1 MHLGWPRRPVK
12 LTPDSLIHLGK
23 MEDLER
29 QTIGRYEIEAE
40 IGRGAS
46 GIVYAARD
54 TQDDRQVAL
63 KVAHA
68 KPGDDEKT
76 RRRRYNAFMNEARTA
91 GMLKHQ
97 NIIEIY
103 GVGDKGGVTYMAMEL
118 VAGQRSLDQYC
129 KPDRLLPMEEVVSI
143 IIKCATALDFAH
155 RNGVIHRDVKP
166 KNVFLTEDGRVKI
179 GDFGIALVTGYDA
192 ADTQD
197 QAIPGSPLYMSPEQV
212 SGNTLGA
219 ESDIFV
225 LGVVLYEM
233 LTGKH
238 PFVAEVIP
246 AISAAITHKAH
257 VPADE
262 LRPEIPAALVKVVDR
277 ALKKHPAGRYQTGLD
292 MAGDLGLVF
301 DHIQL
306 SDEDLSSRDHFD
318 RVRDLSFFATFPE
331 PEIWEVLNA
340 SHWQEFQLGEQLIE
354 EGTFGDSFY
363 ILVEGELS
371 VHKGEIPVDTLQA
384 GACFGEIGFVTRKK
398 RMASIVART
407 PVTVMEIRA
416 GLIPRISMGCQLRF
430 HKAFIDT
437 MAERLLRA
445 MEKSSRAS

>member
-1 MHLGWPRRPVK
+1 
-12 LTPDSLIHLGK
+12 
-23 MEDLER
+23 MENLEC
-29 QTIGRYEIEAE
+29 QTIGRYEIGAE
-40 IGRGAS
+40 IGRGAT
-46 GIVYAARD
+46 GIVYTARD

-76 RRRRYNAFMNEARTA
+76 RHRRYNAFMNEARTA
-91 GMLKHQ
+91 GMLRHQ

-118 VAGQRSLDQYC
+118 VTGQRSLDRHC

-166 KNVFLTEDGRVKI
+166 KNIFLTEDGQVKI
-179 GDFGIALVTGYDA
+179 GDFGIALVAGYDA

-197 QAIPGSPLYMSPEQV
+197 QTIPGSPLYMSPEQV
-212 SGNTLGA
+212 SGNSLSA
-219 ESDIFV
+219 ESDVFV

-238 PFVAEVIP
+238 PFIAEVIP

-257 VPADE
+257 VPVDE

-306 SDEDLSSRDHFD
+306 AHEDLSSRDHFD
-318 RVRDLSFFATFPE
+318 QVRDLSFFASFP
-331 PEIWEVLNA
+331 
-340 SHWQEFQLGEQLIE
+340 S
-354 EGTFGDSFY
+354 
-363 ILVEGELS
+363 
-371 VHKGEIPVDTLQA
+371 
-384 GACFGEIGFVTRKK
+384 
-398 RMASIVART
+398 
-407 PVTVMEIRA
+407 
-416 GLIPRISMGCQLRF
+416 PRSGRF
-430 HKAFIDT
+430 
-437 MAERLLRA
+437 
-445 MEKSSRAS
+445 

>member
-1 MHLGWPRRPVK
+1 
-12 LTPDSLIHLGK
+12 
-23 MEDLER
+23 MENLDR
-29 QTIGRYEIEAE
+29 QTIGRYEIEEE
-40 IGRGAS
+40 IGRGAT

-54 TQDDRQVAL
+54 TEDARPVAL

-103 GVGDKGGVTYMAMEL
+103 GVGDKSGVTYMAMEL
-118 VAGQRSLDQYC
+118 VPGQRSLDQHC
-129 KPDRLLPMEEVVSI
+129 KPENLLPIDEVVALI
-143 IIKCATALDFAH
+143 MKCATALDFAH

-166 KNVFLTEDGRVKI
+166 KNIFLTEDGQVKI
-179 GDFGIALVTGYDA
+179 GDFGIALVAGYDA

-197 QAIPGSPLYMSPEQV
+197 QTIPGSPLYMSPEQV
-212 SGNTLGA
+212 SGNSVSA
-219 ESDIFV
+219 ESDLFV

-238 PFVAEVIP
+238 PFIAPVIP

-257 VPADE
+257 IPVNE
-262 LRPEIPAALVKVVDR
+262 LRPQVPVALARVVDR
-277 ALKKHPAGRYQTGLD
+277 SLKKHPAGRYQTGVD

-306 SDEDLSSRDHFD
+306 SAEDLSSREHFD
-318 RVRDLSFFATFPE
+318 RVRELSFFASFPE

-340 SHWQEFQLGEQLIE
+340 SHWQEFRPGEKLIE
-354 EGTFGDSFY
+354 EGEFGDSFF
-363 ILVEGELS
+363 ILVDGE
-371 VHKGEIPVDTLQA
+371 VGVKKGETMVDTLQA
-384 GACFGEIGFVTRKK
+384 GTSFGEIGFVTRKN
-398 RMASIVART
+398 RMAGVFART
-407 PVTVMEIRA
+407 PVTVLEIRA
-416 GLIPRISMGCQLRF
+416 GLIQRISTTCQLRF

-445 MEKSSRAS
+445 MERANEKT